1 MKIKYTNRYRTVI
14 LDVFGIY
21 WGMNNEGTKEAE
33 VFTYFYALEG
43 EGEGI
48 DWVSLGVYDSRDV
61 EVIDPRLE
69 SEWVYHGGV
78 SINGIYYAPLIQE
91 QLLDDVVDRD
101 PEAIKRFLQFAIQD
115 GLLDAELYKD
125 AL

>member
-21 WGMNNEGTKEAE
+21 WGMRNEGTKEEE
-33 VFTYFYALEG
+33 VFTYFYAIYG
-43 EGEGI
+43 PQ
-48 DWVSLGVYDSRDV
+48 DAALGVYDSKEV
-61 EVIDPRLE
+61 EVVDPRLE
-69 SEWVYHGGV
+69 GEWVYTGNMRFNGV
-78 SINGIYYAPLIQE
+78 CYAPLAKE
-91 QLLDDVVDRD
+91 RLLDDVIDRD